1 MMLAGSLQPVA
12 KVLKSNGSDGTL
24 VLGIHALEVQDFLSL
39 TLQEKVPV
47 FLYFEGLPVPFF
59 IEEAVPRGTSKFLV
73 RMTGIRSG
81 RDADEVTGALVY
93 MDPAQFEEEMD
104 GEDLSLLV
112 GWTLCNRGVPVG
124 VVRSYEDIP
133 GNPCLELEGG
143 SLVPLHEELILSL
156 DEQRKCL
163 DMDLP
168 DGLIEK

>member
-12 KVLKSNGSDGTL
+12 KVLKSNGSDGSL
-24 VLGIHALEVQDFLSL
+24 VLGIHSLEVQDFLSL

-59 IEEAVPRGTSKFLV
+59 IEEALPRGNSKLLV
-73 RMTGIRSG
+73 KMTGIRSG

-93 MDPAQFEEEMD
+93 MDAAQFEDEAD
-104 GEDLSLLV
+104 GEDLSQLV
-112 GWTLCNRGVPVG
+112 GWTLLNRGVAMG
-124 VVRSYEDIP
+124 VVTAFEDIP

-143 SLVPLHEELILSL
+143 VLIPLHEDFVLSF
-156 DEQRKCL
+156 DEENKCL

-168 DGLIEK
+168 DGLIE